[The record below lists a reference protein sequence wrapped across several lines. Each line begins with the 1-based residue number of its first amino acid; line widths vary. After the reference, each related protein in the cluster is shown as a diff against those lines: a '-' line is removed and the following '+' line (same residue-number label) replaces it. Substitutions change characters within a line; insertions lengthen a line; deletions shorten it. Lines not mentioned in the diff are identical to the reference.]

1 MACQVASPWD
11 CLPSIT
17 SAWGRKPQLMPPLHD
32 HCPSLEQCPMDICAG
47 LWSSMEE
54 LTSAGPNDLASASD
68 RVQDCLQAMLS
79 LLEQQGSTLAAHL
92 LCQDVPARLVSQLNV
107 LDFESRKSVVRTV
120 NAIVKLLP
128 HDTLLEYM
136 EERSDYI
143 KMLLDGSG
151 NREVFIHCSSVLRAS
166 MRSDELVGKLLGRGA
181 ADRFTELA
189 GSSDFDISSE
199 AFASLRDL
207 LLLHPKAA
215 EPYLQANFDSFFG
228 AYHSLLQDGESY
240 PTRRRALKL
249 LSEILMCRPLMAVMI
264 KYVSNSEFLQLHMII
279 MRDRSV
285 AMCVDVFH
293 IFKIFAANPQKP
305 RRVQQILAKNK
316 DKIVKL
322 LESRLGEKAQ
332 RNEALRRDLEQVIKI
347 LLGLGYGSTT
357 AAAPAGA

>member
-1 MACQVASPWD
+1 
-11 CLPSIT
+11 
-17 SAWGRKPQLMPPLHD
+17 
-32 HCPSLEQCPMDICAG
+32 MDLCAG

-54 LTSAGPNDLASASD
+54 LSSAGPNDVASASEK
-68 RVQDCLQAMLS
+68 VQDCLQAMLN
-79 LLEQQGSTLAAHL
+79 LLEQKGSKLAAHL
-92 LCQDVPARLVSQLNV
+92 LHQDVPARLVAQLDF
-107 LDFESRKSVVRTV
+107 LDFESRKSVMRTV
-120 NAIVKLLP
+120 NAIIKFLP

-136 EERSDYI
+136 EQRSDYV

-151 NREVFIHCSSVLRAS
+151 KPEVFIHCSSVLRAS
-166 MRSDELVGKLLGRGA
+166 MRSEALVAKLLGQGA
-181 ADRFTELA
+181 AVRLTELA

-207 LLLHPKAA
+207 LLILPSAA
-215 EPYLQANFDSFFG
+215 EPYLQANFESFFG
-228 AYHSLLQDGESY
+228 AYHNLLQDSESY

-249 LSEILMCRPLMAVMI
+249 LSEVLMCRPLLAVMI
-264 KYVSNSEFLQLHMII
+264 KYVSSSDFLQLHMII

-316 DKIVKL
+316 HKIVKL
-322 LESRLGEKAQ
+322 LENTLGEKAQ
-332 RNEALRRDLEQVIKI
+332 GNEALRRDLEQVINI
-347 LLGLGYGSTT
+347 LLSLGSPSTSE